1 MSARTEVR
9 GAAAVVTLDWPE
21 RRNSLGPGQA
31 AELADALE
39 AAGAEQDVAA
49 VVLTGNGAFC
59 AGGDLPAIVAMTRG
73 GPDAVRAG
81 VYGHFQ
87 RLVRTLLAVPLP
99 TIAAVDG
106 AAVGLGMDLALAC
119 DLRLCG
125 PAGWMRQ
132 GWAKLGLVPGTGG
145 VALLQ
150 RLAPAA
156 LWEVLSTDPKLDGPA
171 LERLGLARPA
181 ATTGVEAAV
190 DVAASLARIG
200 DRALLAYVDLS
211 RPSPDEVDAHLARV
225 LEHQVGLLCSPEF
238 ARRAEELLG
247 G

>member
-9 GAAAVVTLDWPE
+9 GAASVVTLDWPE
-21 RRNSLGPGQA
+21 
-31 AELADALE
+31 
-39 AAGAEQDVAA
+39 
-49 VVLTGNGAFC
+49 
-59 AGGDLPAIVAMTRG
+59 
-73 GPDAVRAG
+73 
-81 VYGHFQ
+81 Q
-87 RLVRTLLAVPLP
+87 RLVGTPLAVPLP

-132 GWAKLGLVPGTGG
+132 GWAKLGLLPGTGG

-156 LWEVLSTDPKLDGPA
+156 LWEVLSTDPTLDGSA
-171 LERLGLARPA
+171 LDHR
-181 ATTGVEAAV
+181 
-190 DVAASLARIG
+190 
-200 DRALLAYVDLS
+200 
-211 RPSPDEVDAHLARV
+211 
-225 LEHQVGLLCSPEF
+225 VGLLRSPEF